1 MGLDSARSI
10 GRGLDNRCENWSG
23 QPVGPDYPSGARLA
37 TPGFSK
43 TQFSMASSYLDAC
56 TIRQYVCGTM
66 IKARSGNE
74 LPVDIPDVIPILPLR
89 NSVLFP
95 GSIIPIDVGR
105 RKSVRLVEDAISK
118 ERPVIGILTQ
128 KEARTEDPNDDDMY
142 KVGCAARILKVIKL
156 AKDNFSVILQG
167 VSRFEVR
174 GFEGSEPFLSARVE
188 PVPDPTTSDVE
199 LDALVMN
206 LKDIAKRVVKL
217 MPELPKEAGALVD
230 SVTEP
235 GHLAD
240 LITSNLELEVSEK
253 QDILETFDLK
263 TRMRKVLQFLSR
275 QLEVLKVRERIN
287 TQVQEE
293 MGRNQREYVLRQQLK
308 AIKEEL
314 GELDESGGDL
324 EEFQEKIARAE
335 MPDEAEKM
343 ARKQYDRL
351 KGMQPSS
358 AEYTVT
364 RTYLEWLVELPWSVS
379 TEDKIELDEVRTVLN
394 EDHYDLE
401 KVKKRIVEY
410 MAVRKLKDD
419 KKGPILCL
427 VGPPG
432 VGKTSLGRSIARAI
446 GRKFVRVS
454 LGGVRDEAEIRGHRR
469 TYVGSLPGRV
479 IQGIKKAGTNN
490 PVFVLDEIDKLGHDF
505 RGDPASALLEV
516 LDPEQN
522 NAFSDHYLEVAF
534 DLSKVMFIA
543 TANQLDPIPWAL
555 RDRLEIIELPGYTR
569 QEKLHI
575 ARAFLVPKQLDE
587 HGLDDDHCEI
597 TNEGIYEIIDSYTRE
612 AGVRNLERE
621 IGAVCRAVAVKVAE
635 GEAEAKETIREAEV
649 KEYLGP
655 TKFVSE
661 VADRTAEPGVA
672 TGLAWTAVGGDI
684 LFIEATRMPGKGK
697 LTLTGQLGDVM
708 KESVTAALSFVR
720 SRAGQLGLESGNFL
734 ENTDIHVH
742 VPAGGIPKD
751 GPSAGVTM
759 YTALVSLLTDT
770 PVRPDVA
777 MTGEITLRGNVLQV
791 GGVKEKLLA
800 AHRAGIKRVIIP
812 ERNVK
817 DLVDVPDEVK
827 NEINIMPVKRM
838 DEVLIEAL
846 TDPPAGIAAL
856 VAEASEASR
865 QEAEAGATEQTGA
878 E

>member
-1 MGLDSARSI
+1 M
-10 GRGLDNRCENWSG
+10 
-23 QPVGPDYPSGARLA
+23 
-37 TPGFSK
+37 T
-43 TQFSMASSYLDAC
+43 
-56 TIRQYVCGTM
+56 
-66 IKARSGNE
+66 KAKAGND
-74 LPVDIPDVIPILPLR
+74 LPVEIPDIIPILPLR

-128 KEARTEDPNDDDMY
+128 KEARTEDPQEADMY
-142 KVGCAARILKVIKL
+142 KTGCAARILKVIKL

-167 VSRFEVR
+167 VCRFEVQS
-174 GFEGSEPFLSARVE
+174 FEGTEPFIAARVE
-188 PVPDPTTSDVE
+188 PVPDSTEADVE

-230 SVTEP
+230 SVSEP

-240 LITSNLELEVSEK
+240 LVTSNLELDVAEK
-253 QDILETFDLK
+253 QEVLENFDLK
-263 TRMRKVLQFLSR
+263 SRMRQVLQFLSR

-314 GELDESGGDL
+314 GELDDAGGDL
-324 EEFQEKIARAE
+324 DEFVEKITKAE
-335 MPDEAEKM
+335 MPEEAEK
-343 ARKQYDRL
+343 ASRKQLERL

-379 TEDKIELDEVRTVLN
+379 TEDIIELEQVRTILD

-432 VGKTSLGRSIARAI
+432 VGKTSLGRSVARAI
-446 GRKFVRVS
+446 GRKFVRAS

-490 PVFVLDEIDKLGHDF
+490 PVFVLDELDKLGHDF

-534 DLSKVMFIA
+534 DLSKTMFIA

-569 QEKLHI
+569 QEKKHI
-575 ARAFLVPKQLDE
+575 ARKFLVPKQLEE
-587 HGLDDDHCEI
+587 HGLDDDMCEVTDDSI
-597 TNEGIYEIIDSYTRE
+597 FEIIDSYTRE

-621 IGAVCRAVAVKVAE
+621 IGAVCRSVAVRVAE
-635 GEAEAKETIREAEV
+635 GSATEKEVVGVERTQDF
-649 KEYLGP
+649 LGP
-655 TKFVSE
+655 QRFVSE
-661 VADRTAEPGVA
+661 VAGRTSEPGVA

-684 LFIEATRMPGKGK
+684 LFIEAAQMPGKGK

-708 KESVTAALSFVR
+708 KESVAAALSYIR
-720 SRAGQLGLESGNFL
+720 SRASAFGFEEGNFL
-734 ENTDIHVH
+734 ESTDIHLH

-759 YTALVSLLTDT
+759 YTALVSLLVGT

-777 MTGEITLRGNVLQV
+777 MTGEITLRGNVLPV
-791 GGVKEKLLA
+791 GGVKEKMLA
-800 AHRAGIKRVIIP
+800 AHRAEIRRVIIP
-812 ERNVK
+812 ERNLK
-817 DLVDVPDEVK
+817 DLVDIPQEVRDEI
-827 NEINIMPVKRM
+827 EIIGVKRM
-838 DEVLIEAL
+838 DEVLLLAL
-846 TDPPAGIAAL
+846 KDPPPGIQELVDEAHAAAAAQEAAL
-856 VAEASEASR
+856 AAAAAEKAAAAA
-865 QEAEAGATEQTGA
+865 AESTTESPA
-878 E
+878 

>member
-1 MGLDSARSI
+1 MTKAKAG
-10 GRGLDNRCENWSG
+10 GEP
-23 QPVGPDYPSGARLA
+23 PV
-37 TPGFSK
+37 
-43 TQFSMASSYLDAC
+43 
-56 TIRQYVCGTM
+56 
-66 IKARSGNE
+66 E
-74 LPVDIPDVIPILPLR
+74 IPDSLPILPLR

-95 GSIIPIDVGR
+95 NSIIPIDVGR
-105 RKSVRLVEDAISK
+105 RKSVRLVEDAIAK

-128 KEARTEDPNDDDMY
+128 RDARTEDPASGDLY
-142 KVGCAARILKVIKL
+142 LVGCAARILKVIKL

-167 VSRFEVR
+167 VSRFEVTS
-174 GFEGSEPFLSARVE
+174 FEGNEPFLSARIRS
-188 PVPDPTTSDVE
+188 VPDPTSSDVE

-230 SVTEP
+230 SVTEA

-240 LITSNLELEVSEK
+240 LITSNLELEVGEK
-253 QDILETFDLK
+253 QDVLETFDLK
-263 TRMRKVLQFLSR
+263 TRTRKVLQFLSR

-314 GELDESGGDL
+314 GELDDAGGDL
-324 EEFQEKIARAE
+324 DEFSEKITKAKLPE
-335 MPDEAEKM
+335 EAEKV
-343 ARKQYDRL
+343 ARKQLERL

-364 RTYLEWLVELPWSVS
+364 RTYLEWLVELPWAVS
-379 TEDKIELDEVRTVLN
+379 TEDHIELAEVRRCLD
-394 EDHYDLE
+394 EDHYDLD

-410 MAVRKLKDD
+410 MAVRKLKND

-432 VGKTSLGRSIARAI
+432 VGKTSLGRSVARAI
-446 GRKFVRVS
+446 GRKFGRIS

-522 NAFSDHYLEVAF
+522 SSFSDHYLEVTF

-569 QEKLHI
+569 QEKKQI
-575 ARAFLVPKQLDE
+575 ARSFLVPKQLDE
-587 HGLDDDHCEI
+587 HGLGGDRAEI
-597 TNEGIYEIIDSYTRE
+597 TDDAIFEVIDSYTRE

-621 IGAVCRAVAVKVAE
+621 VGALCRTVAVRVAE
-635 GEAEAKETIREAEV
+635 GQAKEHEVVNAEEVRTI
-649 KEYLGP
+649 LGP
-655 TKFVSE
+655 PKYVSE
-661 VADRTAEPGVA
+661 VADRTSEPGVA

-684 LFIEATRMPGKGK
+684 LFIEATKMPGKGK

-720 SRAGQLGLESGNFL
+720 SRAAQLGLDPGNFL
-734 ENTDIHVH
+734 ENVDLHVH
-742 VPAGGIPKD
+742 VPAGAVPKD
-751 GPSAGVTM
+751 GPSAGITM
-759 YTALVSLLTDT
+759 YTALVSLLTGV

-777 MTGEITLRGNVLQV
+777 MTGEITLRGNVLQI

-812 ERNVK
+812 DRNVK
-817 DLVDVPDEVK
+817 DLIDVPDEVK
-827 NEINIMPVKRM
+827 GEMEIMSVKRM
-838 DEVLIEAL
+838 DEVLAIAL
-846 TDPPAGIAAL
+846 KDPPPSMLELAKAAL
-856 VAEASEASR
+856 NESVVTA
-865 QEAEAGATEQTGA
+865 
-878 E
+878 

>member
-1 MGLDSARSI
+1 MTKAKAG
-10 GRGLDNRCENWSG
+10 GE
-23 QPVGPDYPSGARLA
+23 QPV
-37 TPGFSK
+37 
-43 TQFSMASSYLDAC
+43 
-56 TIRQYVCGTM
+56 
-66 IKARSGNE
+66 E
-74 LPVDIPDVIPILPLR
+74 IPDTLPILPLR

-95 GSIIPIDVGR
+95 GAIIPIDAGR
-105 RKSVRLVEDAISK
+105 RKSVRLVEDAIAK
-118 ERPVIGILTQ
+118 ERPVIRILTQ
-128 KEARTEDPNDDDMY
+128 KDARTEDPGSGDLYM
-142 KVGCAARILKVIKL
+142 VGCAARILKVIKL

-167 VSRFEVR
+167 VSRFEVSTFD
-174 GFEGSEPFLSARVE
+174 GAEPFLAAKVRS
-188 PVPDPTTSDVE
+188 VPDPTASDVE

-230 SVTEP
+230 SVTEA

-240 LITSNLELEVSEK
+240 LITSHLELEVGEK
-253 QDILETFDLK
+253 QDVLETFDLK
-263 TRMRKVLQFLSR
+263 TRTRKVLQFLSR

-314 GELDESGGDL
+314 GELDDGGGDL
-324 EEFQEKIARAE
+324 EEFAEKITKAK
-335 MPDEAEKM
+335 MPEEAEKV
-343 ARKQYDRL
+343 AKKQLDRL

-364 RTYLEWLVELPWSVS
+364 RTYLEWLVELPWSIS
-379 TEDKIELDEVRTVLN
+379 TDDHIELPEVRKCLD
-394 EDHYDLE
+394 EDHYDLD

-410 MAVRKLKDD
+410 MAVRKLKND

-432 VGKTSLGRSIARAI
+432 VGKTSLGRSVARAI

-490 PVFVLDEIDKLGHDF
+490 PVFVLDEVDKLGHDF

-522 NAFSDHYLEVAF
+522 NTFSDHYLEVTF
-534 DLSKVMFIA
+534 DLSKVLFIA

-569 QEKLHI
+569 QEKKMI
-575 ARAFLVPKQLDE
+575 ARKFLVPKQLDD
-587 HGLDDDHCEI
+587 HGLSAERCEI
-597 TNEGIYEIIDSYTRE
+597 TDDAVFEIIDSYTRE

-621 IGAVCRAVAVKVAE
+621 IGSLCRAVAVKVAE
-635 GEAEAKETIREAEV
+635 GQAKEKEV
-649 KEYLGP
+649 INGPEVQEILGP
-655 TKFVSE
+655 NKFVSE
-661 VADRTAEPGVA
+661 VADRTSEPGVA

-684 LFIEATRMPGKGK
+684 LFIEATKMPGKGK

-720 SRAGQLGLESGNFL
+720 GRAAQLGLDPGNFL
-734 ENTDIHVH
+734 ENVDLHVH
-742 VPAGGIPKD
+742 VPAGAVPKD

-759 YTALVSLLTDT
+759 YTALVSLFTGV

-777 MTGEITLRGNVLQV
+777 MTGEITLRGNVLAI

-812 ERNVK
+812 ERNMK
-817 DLVDVPDEVK
+817 DLIDVPDEVK
-827 NEINIMPVKRM
+827 SEMEILSVKRM
-838 DEVLIEAL
+838 DEVLAL
-846 TDPPAGIAAL
+846 ALKDPPPSIIDLAKAAQT
-856 VAEASEASR
+856 ES
-865 QEAEAGATEQTGA
+865 QATA
-878 E
+878 

>member
-1 MGLDSARSI
+1 MSKAKAGGD
-10 GRGLDNRCENWSG
+10 
-23 QPVGPDYPSGARLA
+23 QPV
-37 TPGFSK
+37 
-43 TQFSMASSYLDAC
+43 
-56 TIRQYVCGTM
+56 
-66 IKARSGNE
+66 E
-74 LPVDIPDVIPILPLR
+74 IPDVLPILPLR

-105 RKSVRLVEDAISK
+105 RKSVRLVEDAIAK

-128 KEARTEDPNDDDMY
+128 RDARTEDPASGDLY
-142 KVGCAARILKVIKL
+142 TVGCAARILKVIKL

-167 VSRFEVR
+167 VSRFEVS
-174 GFEGSEPFLSARVE
+174 GFDGSEPFLSARVRA
-188 PVPDPTTSDVE
+188 VPDPTTSDVE

-217 MPELPKEAGALVD
+217 MDAVPKEAGALVD

-253 QDILETFDLK
+253 QDILETFDIK
-263 TRMRKVLQFLSR
+263 GRTRKVLQFLSR

-314 GELDESGGDL
+314 GELDDGGGDL
-324 EEFQEKIARAE
+324 DEFGEKIAKCK
-335 MPDEAEKM
+335 MPEEAEK
-343 ARKQYDRL
+343 AAKKQLERL

-364 RTYLEWLVELPWSVS
+364 RTYLEWLVEIPWSIS
-379 TEDKIELDEVRTVLN
+379 TEDHIELAEVRRCLD
-394 EDHYDLE
+394 EDHYDLD

-432 VGKTSLGRSIARAI
+432 VGKTSLGRSVGRAI
-446 GRKFVRVS
+446 GRKFVRIS

-469 TYVGSLPGRV
+469 TYVGSLPGRI

-505 RGDPASALLEV
+505 RGDPSSALLEV

-522 NAFSDHYLEVAF
+522 STFSDHYLEVTF
-534 DLSKVMFIA
+534 DLSKVLFIA

-555 RDRLEIIELPGYTR
+555 RDRLEIIELAGYTR
-569 QEKLHI
+569 QDKKNI
-575 ARAFLVPKQLDE
+575 ARKFLVPKQLED
-587 HGLDDDHCEI
+587 HGLNDERAEI
-597 TNEGIYEIIDSYTRE
+597 TDDAIFDIVDSYTRE

-621 IGAVCRAVAVKVAE
+621 IGSVFRAVAVKVAE
-635 GEAEAKETIREAEV
+635 GHAKDHEVIGPAEV
-649 KEYLGP
+649 EAFLGP
-655 TKFVSE
+655 KKYVSE
-661 VADRTAEPGVA
+661 VAERTAEPGVA

-684 LFIEATRMPGKGK
+684 LFIEASQMPGKGK

-720 SRAGQLGLESGNFL
+720 GRAAQLGLDPGNFL
-734 ENTDIHVH
+734 ENKDLHVH

-751 GPSAGVTM
+751 GPSAGIVM
-759 YTALVSLLTDT
+759 YTALVSLFTGV

-777 MTGEITLRGNVLQV
+777 MTGEITLRGNVLAI
-791 GGVKEKLLA
+791 GGLKEKLLA

-812 ERNVK
+812 FRNEK
-817 DLVDVPDEVK
+817 DLIDVPEEVRK
-827 NEINIMPVKRM
+827 ELEIFSVKRM
-838 DEVLIEAL
+838 DEVLAL
-846 TDPPAGIAAL
+846 ALKDPPASIIDLAKAAQ
-856 VAEASEASR
+856 AENQPQA
-865 QEAEAGATEQTGA
+865 
-878 E
+878 

>member
-1 MGLDSARSI
+1 MTK
-10 GRGLDNRCENWSG
+10 
-23 QPVGPDYPSGARLA
+23 PKSGA
-37 TPGFSK
+37 
-43 TQFSMASSYLDAC
+43 
-56 TIRQYVCGTM
+56 
-66 IKARSGNE
+66 E
-74 LPVDIPDVIPILPLR
+74 LPVEIPEVIPILPLR

-128 KEARTEDPNDDDMY
+128 KDARTEDPGEDDMY
-142 KVGCAARILKVIKL
+142 RVGCAARILKVIKL

-167 VSRFEVR
+167 VTRVTVSSFD
-174 GFEGSEPFLSARVE
+174 GTEPFIAARVE
-188 PVPDPTTSDVE
+188 ARPDPTTTDVE

-240 LITSNLELEVSEK
+240 LITSNLELEVAEK
-253 QDILETFDLK
+253 QEILETYDLK
-263 TRMRKVLQFLSR
+263 GRMRKVLQFLSR

-308 AIKEEL
+308 AIKDEL
-314 GELDESGGDL
+314 GELDDSGSDL
-324 EEFQEKIARAE
+324 EEFKEKIATAR
-335 MPDEAEKM
+335 MPEEAEK
-343 ARKQYDRL
+343 AALKQYDRL
-351 KGMQPSS
+351 KSMQPSS

-364 RTYLEWLVELPWSVS
+364 RTYLEWLVELPWSVN
-379 TEDKIELDEVRTVLN
+379 TEDHIELEEVRKVLN

-410 MAVRKLKDD
+410 MAVRKLKND

-427 VGPPG
+427 SGPPG
-432 VGKTSLGRSIARAI
+432 VGKTSLGRSVARAI

-469 TYVGSLPGRV
+469 TYVGSLPGRI

-522 NAFSDHYLEVAF
+522 HAFSDHYLEVAF

-569 QEKLHI
+569 QEKRHI
-575 ARAFLVPKQLDE
+575 SRQFLVPKQLDE
-587 HGLDDDHCEI
+587 HGLKTEQCEI
-597 TNEGIYEIIDSYTRE
+597 TDEAVYEIIDSYTRE

-621 IGAVCRAVAVKVAE
+621 IGSLCRGVAVKVAE
-635 GEAEAKETIREAEV
+635 GSAKTKEV
-649 KEYLGP
+649 IGNADVPEYLGP

-661 VADRTAEPGVA
+661 VADRTSEPGVA
-672 TGLAWTAVGGDI
+672 TGLAWTSVGGDI

-708 KESVTAALSFVR
+708 KESVTAALSFIR
-720 SRAGQLGLESGNFL
+720 SRAPQLGLEAGNL
-734 ENTDIHVH
+734 VENVDIHVH

-759 YTALVSLLTDT
+759 YTALVSLLLGV

-777 MTGEITLRGNVLQV
+777 MTGEITLRGNVLQI

-800 AHRAGIKRVIIP
+800 AHRAGIRRVIIP

-827 NEINIMPVKRM
+827 QEIEIIPVKRM
-838 DEVLIEAL
+838 DEVLVIAL
-846 TDPPAGIAAL
+846 THPPPGIVDLVARQKQEEPATPLIPPAEPGSPPRGPQPSA
-856 VAEASEASR
+856 
-865 QEAEAGATEQTGA
+865 
-878 E
+878 

>member
-1 MGLDSARSI
+1 MTKAKAG
-10 GRGLDNRCENWSG
+10 GE
-23 QPVGPDYPSGARLA
+23 QPV
-37 TPGFSK
+37 
-43 TQFSMASSYLDAC
+43 
-56 TIRQYVCGTM
+56 
-66 IKARSGNE
+66 E
-74 LPVDIPDVIPILPLR
+74 IPDTLPILPLR

-95 GSIIPIDVGR
+95 GAIIPIDVGR
-105 RKSVRLVEDAISK
+105 RKSVRLVEDAIAK

-128 KEARTEDPNDDDMY
+128 KDARTEDPGSGDLYMI
-142 KVGCAARILKVIKL
+142 GCAARILKVIKL

-167 VSRFEVR
+167 VSRFEVSTFD
-174 GFEGSEPFLSARVE
+174 GAEPFLAAKVRS
-188 PVPDPTTSDVE
+188 VPDPTSSDVE

-230 SVTEP
+230 SVTEA

-240 LITSNLELEVSEK
+240 LITSHLELEVGEK
-253 QDILETFDLK
+253 QDVLETFDLK
-263 TRMRKVLQFLSR
+263 TRTRKVLQFLSR

-314 GELDESGGDL
+314 GELDDGGGDL
-324 EEFQEKIARAE
+324 DEFAEKITKAK
-335 MPDEAEKM
+335 MPEEAEKVS
-343 ARKQYDRL
+343 RKQLDRL

-364 RTYLEWLVELPWSVS
+364 RTYLEWLVELPWSIS
-379 TEDKIELDEVRTVLN
+379 TEDHIELPEVRRCLD
-394 EDHYDLE
+394 EDHYDLD

-410 MAVRKLKDD
+410 MAVRKLKND

-432 VGKTSLGRSIARAI
+432 VGKTSLGRSVARAI
-446 GRKFVRVS
+446 GRKFGRIS

-469 TYVGSLPGRV
+469 TYVGSLPGRIV
-479 IQGIKKAGTNN
+479 QGIKKAGTNN

-522 NAFSDHYLEVAF
+522 SSFSDHYLEVTF
-534 DLSKVMFIA
+534 DLSKVLFIA

-569 QEKLHI
+569 QEKKMI
-575 ARAFLVPKQLDE
+575 ARKFLVPKQLDD
-587 HGLDDDHCEI
+587 HGLTNDRCEVTDDALFEI
-597 TNEGIYEIIDSYTRE
+597 VDSYTRE

-621 IGAVCRAVAVKVAE
+621 IGSVCRAVAVRVAE
-635 GEAEAKETIREAEV
+635 GQAKDHEV
-649 KEYLGP
+649 IDPAMVEEVLGP
-655 TKFVSE
+655 KKFVSE
-661 VADRTAEPGVA
+661 VAERVGEPGVA

-684 LFIEATRMPGKGK
+684 LFIEATQMPGKGK

-720 SRAGQLGLESGNFL
+720 GRAAALGLDPGNFL
-734 ENTDIHVH
+734 ENKDLHVH
-742 VPAGGIPKD
+742 VPAGAVPKD

-759 YTALVSLLTDT
+759 YTALVSLLTGV

-777 MTGEITLRGNVLQV
+777 MTGEITLRGNVLQI
-791 GGVKEKLLA
+791 GGLKEKLLA

-812 ERNVK
+812 DRNVK
-817 DLVDVPDEVK
+817 DLIDVPEEVK
-827 NEINIMPVKRM
+827 REMEILSVKRM
-838 DEVLIEAL
+838 DEVLAL
-846 TDPPAGIAAL
+846 ALKDPPPSIVALAKAAQ
-856 VAEASEASR
+856 AETQVTA
-865 QEAEAGATEQTGA
+865 
-878 E
+878 

>member
-1 MGLDSARSI
+1 MTKAKAG
-10 GRGLDNRCENWSG
+10 GE
-23 QPVGPDYPSGARLA
+23 QPV
-37 TPGFSK
+37 
-43 TQFSMASSYLDAC
+43 
-56 TIRQYVCGTM
+56 
-66 IKARSGNE
+66 E
-74 LPVDIPDVIPILPLR
+74 IPDTLPILPLR

-95 GSIIPIDVGR
+95 GAIIPIDVGR
-105 RKSVRLVEDAISK
+105 RKSVRLVEDAIAK

-128 KEARTEDPNDDDMY
+128 KDARTEDPGSGDLYM
-142 KVGCAARILKVIKL
+142 VGCAARILKVIKL

-167 VSRFEVR
+167 VSRFEVATFD
-174 GFEGSEPFLSARVE
+174 GAEPFLAAKVRS
-188 PVPDPTTSDVE
+188 VPDPTSSDVE

-230 SVTEP
+230 SVTEA

-240 LITSNLELEVSEK
+240 LITSHLELEVGEK
-253 QDILETFDLK
+253 QDVLETFDLK
-263 TRMRKVLQFLSR
+263 TRTRKVLQFLSR

-314 GELDESGGDL
+314 GELDDGGGDL
-324 EEFQEKIARAE
+324 DEFAEKITKAK
-335 MPDEAEKM
+335 MPEEAERVS
-343 ARKQYDRL
+343 RKQLDRL

-364 RTYLEWLVELPWSVS
+364 RTYLEWLVELPWSIS
-379 TEDKIELDEVRTVLN
+379 TEDHIELPEVRRCLD
-394 EDHYDLE
+394 EDHYDLD

-410 MAVRKLKDD
+410 MAVRKLKND

-427 VGPPG
+427 AGPPG
-432 VGKTSLGRSIARAI
+432 VGKTSLGRSVARAI
-446 GRKFVRVS
+446 GRKFGRIS

-469 TYVGSLPGRV
+469 TYVGSLPGRI

-522 NAFSDHYLEVAF
+522 SSFSDHYLEVTF
-534 DLSKVMFIA
+534 DLSKVLFIA

-569 QEKLHI
+569 QEKKMI
-575 ARAFLVPKQLDE
+575 ARKFLVPKQLDD
-587 HGLDDDHCEI
+587 HGLTHDRCEI
-597 TNEGIYEIIDSYTRE
+597 TDDALFEIVDSYTRE

-621 IGAVCRAVAVKVAE
+621 IGSVCRAVAVRVAE
-635 GEAEAKETIREAEV
+635 GQAKDHEV
-649 KEYLGP
+649 IDPAMVEEVLGP
-655 TKFVSE
+655 RKFVSE
-661 VADRTAEPGVA
+661 VAERVGEPGVA

-684 LFIEATRMPGKGK
+684 LFIEATQMPGKGK

-720 SRAGQLGLESGNFL
+720 GRAAALGLDPGNFL
-734 ENTDIHVH
+734 ENKDLHVH
-742 VPAGGIPKD
+742 VPAGAVPKD

-759 YTALVSLLTDT
+759 YTALVSLLTGV

-777 MTGEITLRGNVLQV
+777 MTGEITLRGNVLQI

-812 ERNVK
+812 DRNVK
-817 DLVDVPDEVK
+817 DLIDVPEEVK
-827 NEINIMPVKRM
+827 KEMEILSVKRM
-838 DEVLIEAL
+838 DEVLAL
-846 TDPPAGIAAL
+846 ALKDPPTSIIDLAKAAQL
-856 VAEASEASR
+856 ETQVTA
-865 QEAEAGATEQTGA
+865 
-878 E
+878 

>member
-1 MGLDSARSI
+1 MTKAKAG
-10 GRGLDNRCENWSG
+10 GE
-23 QPVGPDYPSGARLA
+23 QPV
-37 TPGFSK
+37 
-43 TQFSMASSYLDAC
+43 
-56 TIRQYVCGTM
+56 
-66 IKARSGNE
+66 E
-74 LPVDIPDVIPILPLR
+74 IPDTLPILPLR

-95 GSIIPIDVGR
+95 GAIIPIDVGR
-105 RKSVRLVEDAISK
+105 RKSVRLVEDAIAK

-128 KEARTEDPNDDDMY
+128 KDARTEDPGSGDLYM
-142 KVGCAARILKVIKL
+142 VGCAARILKVIKL

-167 VSRFEVR
+167 VSRFEVSTFD
-174 GFEGSEPFLSARVE
+174 GNEPFLSAKVRS
-188 PVPDPTTSDVE
+188 VPDPTASDVE

-230 SVTEP
+230 SVTEA

-240 LITSNLELEVSEK
+240 LITSHLELEVGEK
-253 QDILETFDLK
+253 QDVLETFDLK
-263 TRMRKVLQFLSR
+263 TRTRKVLQFLSR

-314 GELDESGGDL
+314 GELDDGGGDL
-324 EEFQEKIARAE
+324 DEFGEKITKAK
-335 MPDEAEKM
+335 MPEEAEKV
-343 ARKQYDRL
+343 AKKQLDRL

-364 RTYLEWLVELPWSVS
+364 RTYLEWLVELPWAIS
-379 TEDKIELDEVRTVLN
+379 TDDHIELKEVRSCLD
-394 EDHYDLE
+394 EDHYDLD

-410 MAVRKLKDD
+410 MAVRKLKND

-446 GRKFVRVS
+446 GRKFGRIS

-490 PVFVLDEIDKLGHDF
+490 PVFVLDEVDKLGHDF

-522 NAFSDHYLEVAF
+522 NTFSDHYLEVTF
-534 DLSKVMFIA
+534 DLSKVLFIA

-569 QEKLHI
+569 QEKKQI
-575 ARAFLVPKQLDE
+575 ARKFLVPKQLDD
-587 HGLDDDHCEI
+587 HGLTNDRCEI
-597 TNEGIYEIIDSYTRE
+597 TDDAIFEVVDSYTRE

-621 IGAVCRAVAVKVAE
+621 IGSVCRAVAVRVAE
-635 GEAEAKETIREAEV
+635 GQAKDHEVVNTEMVREV
-649 KEYLGP
+649 LGP
-655 TKFVSE
+655 QKFVSE
-661 VADRTAEPGVA
+661 VAERVGEPGVA

-684 LFIEATRMPGKGK
+684 LFIEATKMPGMG
-697 LTLTGQLGDVM
+697 
-708 KESVTAALSFVR
+708 
-720 SRAGQLGLESGNFL
+720 
-734 ENTDIHVH
+734 
-742 VPAGGIPKD
+742 
-751 GPSAGVTM
+751 
-759 YTALVSLLTDT
+759 
-770 PVRPDVA
+770 
-777 MTGEITLRGNVLQV
+777 
-791 GGVKEKLLA
+791 
-800 AHRAGIKRVIIP
+800 
-812 ERNVK
+812 
-817 DLVDVPDEVK
+817 
-827 NEINIMPVKRM
+827 
-838 DEVLIEAL
+838 
-846 TDPPAGIAAL
+846 
-856 VAEASEASR
+856 
-865 QEAEAGATEQTGA
+865 
-878 E
+878 

>member
-1 MGLDSARSI
+1 MSKAKAGQD
-10 GRGLDNRCENWSG
+10 
-23 QPVGPDYPSGARLA
+23 QPV
-37 TPGFSK
+37 
-43 TQFSMASSYLDAC
+43 
-56 TIRQYVCGTM
+56 
-66 IKARSGNE
+66 E
-74 LPVDIPDVIPILPLR
+74 IPDTLPILPLR

-105 RKSVRLVEDAISK
+105 RKSVRLVEDAIAK

-128 KEARTEDPNDDDMY
+128 KDARTEDPASGDLY
-142 KVGCAARILKVIKL
+142 LVGCAARILKVIKL

-167 VSRFEVR
+167 VSRFEVT
-174 GFEGSEPFLSARVE
+174 GFDGAEPFLSAKVR
-188 PVPDPTTSDVE
+188 PVPDPTSSDVE

-217 MPELPKEAGALVD
+217 MDAVPKEAGALVD

-240 LITSNLELEVSEK
+240 LITANLELEVSEK
-253 QDILETFDLK
+253 QDVLETFDIK
-263 TRMRKVLQFLSR
+263 TRTRKVLQFLSR

-314 GELDESGGDL
+314 GELDDGGGDL
-324 EEFQEKIARAE
+324 DEFGEKILKAK
-335 MPDEAEKM
+335 MPEEAEKV
-343 ARKQYDRL
+343 AKKQLDRL

-364 RTYLEWLVELPWSVS
+364 RTYLEWLVELPWSIS
-379 TEDKIELDEVRTVLN
+379 TEDHIELKEVRRCLD
-394 EDHYDLE
+394 EDHYDLD

-432 VGKTSLGRSIARAI
+432 VGKTSLGRSVARAI
-446 GRKFVRVS
+446 GRKFGRIS

-469 TYVGSLPGRV
+469 TYVGSLPGRIV
-479 IQGIKKAGTNN
+479 QGIKKAGTNN

-505 RGDPASALLEV
+505 RGDPSSALLEV

-522 NAFSDHYLEVAF
+522 STFSDHYLEVTF

-569 QEKLHI
+569 QEKKQI

-587 HGLDDDHCEI
+587 HGLGATDPAAGKRCEI
-597 TNEGIYEIIDSYTRE
+597 TDEAVLEIVDSYTRE

-621 IGAVCRAVAVKVAE
+621 IGSVCRGVAVKVAE
-635 GEAEAKETIREAEV
+635 GNASEHEV
-649 KEYLGP
+649 VGVDQVHEYLGP
-655 TKFVSE
+655 IKFVSE
-661 VADRTAEPGVA
+661 VADRTSEPGVC

-708 KESVTAALSFVR
+708 KESVTAALSVVR
-720 SRAGQLGLESGNFL
+720 TRAAAFGLDAGNFL
-734 ENTDIHVH
+734 ENVDLHVH
-742 VPAGGIPKD
+742 VPAGSVPKD

-759 YTALVSLLTDT
+759 YTALVSLLTGV

-777 MTGEITLRGNVLQV
+777 MTGEITLRGNVLQI
-791 GGVKEKLLA
+791 GGLKEKLLA

-817 DLVDVPDEVK
+817 DLVDVPEEVK
-827 NEINIMPVKRM
+827 SEIEIHAVKRM
-838 DEVLIEAL
+838 DEVLAL
-846 TDPPAGIAAL
+846 ALKDPPQSIIDLAAQAK
-856 VAEASEASR
+856 AE
-865 QEAEAGATEQTGA
+865 G
-878 E
+878 